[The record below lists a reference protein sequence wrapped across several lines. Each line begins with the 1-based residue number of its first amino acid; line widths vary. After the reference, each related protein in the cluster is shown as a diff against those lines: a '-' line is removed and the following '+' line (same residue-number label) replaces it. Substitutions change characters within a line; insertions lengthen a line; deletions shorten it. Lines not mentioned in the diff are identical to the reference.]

1 VYTVYDIQRIL
12 VCAWVRAELKLS
24 RGNLGIASFALKE
37 CLLRSLSVYPDIPV
51 LCLAALGD
59 PRHKMDTA
67 WNTLRW
73 AMIYFATVQKGHNLV
88 ETFHA
93 LRCLA
98 DVFTALDD
106 EETALH
112 LFHTALE
119 GATKLDIHRLRAECM
134 VGIGDIM
141 EGCENMLEAKEK
153 WEAAI
158 PLFIRSSQTKD
169 AAAIE
174 ARLAKL
180 TLAQDH
186 QGVKL
191 NDPVAVTDSQGTANQ
206 EESRKLKQLTQLS
219 GPPNSPSTVA
229 EGSMQPTLTN
239 DLKNATG
246 ELNCTIQY
254 PFCSQ

>member
-1 VYTVYDIQRIL
+1 
-12 VCAWVRAELKLS
+12 
-24 RGNLGIASFALKE
+24 
-37 CLLRSLSVYPDIPV
+37 
-51 LCLAALGD
+51 
-59 PRHKMDTA
+59 
-67 WNTLRW
+67 
-73 AMIYFATVQKGHNLV
+73 MIYFATVQKGHNLV

-106 EETALH
+106 EETDLH

-119 GATKLDIHRLRAECM
+119 GATKLDIHCLRAECM